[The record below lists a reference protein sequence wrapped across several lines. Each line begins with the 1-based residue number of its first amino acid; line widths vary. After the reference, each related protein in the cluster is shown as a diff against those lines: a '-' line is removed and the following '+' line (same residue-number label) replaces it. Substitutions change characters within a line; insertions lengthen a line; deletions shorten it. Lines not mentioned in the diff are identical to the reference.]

1 MRYKV
6 TDNSII
12 QENHILPFTVN
23 WKTSLGYIFIWTPGL
38 ICLYY
43 TCFAIG
49 WDHYENGIKTGPTG
63 ISNFALVFLIIAF
76 FGTFLYT
83 GITEKFPINLKKS
96 QEYSI
101 YYFNKEHLDIP
112 LYKEAYEECIRDI
125 KANSFDED
133 EWNNIFKG
141 LSREA
146 ERLKEGEKQIKKIN
160 IPKRDFAGE
169 LKDSNDMYLKG
180 LK

>member
-12 QENHILPFTVN
+12 QENHILPITVN
-23 WKTSLGYIFIWTPGL
+23 WKTSFSHLLVWSPAL
-38 ICLYY
+38 ISLYY
-43 TCFAIG
+43 TCFLYG
-49 WDHYENGIKTGPTG
+49 WDDYENGVRTDPTG
-63 ISNFALVFLIIAF
+63 ISNLFFVFLLLAIFTSCAGMIS
-76 FGTFLYT
+76 
-83 GITEKFPINLKKS
+83 TEKFPFSFENPRR
-96 QEYSI
+96 YSI

-169 LKDSNDMYLKG
+169 LKDSNDMYLRGIK
-180 LK
+180 